1 MTKTEHLGLWQDA
14 ETDHYSVARVNDN
27 SAILD
32 IYCYQNR
39 TRIQNAEG
47 AIAAETEQ
55 RTNADTAIEN
65 QLAAK
70 PEISDIFGVGTAIA
84 GDADLDDV
92 RAPGRYYYG
101 SVAAQT
107 IAHVP
112 RTDCGGELTVENVQ
126 NANRVRQTF
135 VPNNTTADAALFYV
149 RMFTSSYGGAW
160 TPWYR
165 FSGEA
170 VS

>member
-1 MTKTEHLGLWQDA
+1 MATVEAFNTDMTEEQLNQAFSRALGDYTDAQIDAKINEEKT
-14 ETDHYSVARVNDN
+14 
-27 SAILD
+27 
-32 IYCYQNR
+32 
-39 TRIQNAEG
+39 TREG
-47 AIAAETEQ
+47 AIAAETTA
-55 RTNADTAIEN
+55 RKNADAELQTAIDGK
-65 QLAAK
+65 ASTA
-70 PEISDIFGVGTAIA
+70 DVYGVGTVIA

-101 SVAAQT
+101 SLAAQT

-112 RTDCGGELTVENVQ
+112 RTDCGGELTVENIQ

-135 VPNNTTADAALFYV
+135 VPNNATADAALFYV

-160 TPWYR
+160 TPWYK
-165 FSGEA
+165 FTGEA